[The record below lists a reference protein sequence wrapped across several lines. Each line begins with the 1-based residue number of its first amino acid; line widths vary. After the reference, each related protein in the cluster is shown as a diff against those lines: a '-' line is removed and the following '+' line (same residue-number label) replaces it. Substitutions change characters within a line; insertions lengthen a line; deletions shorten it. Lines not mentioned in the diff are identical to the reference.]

1 MVKGFQKKFTL
12 LELLIVIAIIGI
24 LLSLLLPSLT
34 KAKEQAKMAYC
45 LANQKQIAAAFILY
59 ATNHDSFMPPGD
71 HHFPNLL
78 VNNDYLTAPRKVPA
92 ASWSEFTVDVELTKE
107 ASVFKC
113 PSGLEDRISNNVI
126 AFNWNIINHP
136 ESMRPWRSMNDSISG
151 KGGIDV
157 WYGVPGIS
165 YKAGT
170 RNGAKSGVAFN
181 NFRVRDRNPKDP
193 WPQLFRII
201 DGEKS
206 LMLHDGSNGIN
217 THAGTGG
224 RISARHVFGKYTNAL
239 FFDGHASPAN
249 YVQFLNGRGDD
260 INSGSSI
267 VWQGYQ
273 W

>member
-1 MVKGFQKKFTL
+1 MA
-12 LELLIVIAIIGI
+12 LIGL

-34 KAKEQAKMAYC
+34 KAREHARMAVC
-45 LANQKQIAAAFILY
+45 LVNQKQIAAAFIQY
-59 ATNHDSFMPPGD
+59 ATNYDSTMPPAD

-78 VNNDYLTAPRKVPA
+78 VNNDFISAPKKPSF
-92 ASWSEFTVDVELTKE
+92 ASWAEFTVNVDITQES
-107 ASVFKC
+107 SVFKC

-126 AFNWNIINHP
+126 AFNWNIIDHE
-136 ESMRPWRSMNDSISG
+136 ESMRPWRSMNDPISG
-151 KGGIDV
+151 TGGIDV

-170 RNGAKSGVAFN
+170 QNQQKSGIAYN
-181 NFRVRDRNPKDP
+181 NFRVNGNDP

-201 DGEKS
+201 DSEKS

-224 RISARHVFGKYTNAL
+224 RISARHLYGKFTNAL
-239 FFDGHASPAN
+239 FFDGHASPAG
-249 YVQFLNGRGDD
+249 YVQFLNGRGAD

-267 VWQGYQ
+267 IWQGYQ